1 MIYGEVMKDN
11 KLERFFNAI
20 DFNKD
25 YEEYFTNAKV
35 MDVRLNKE
43 LNRMTLLINLDTEV
57 PINVF
62 NELCVKGLNLDGASS
77 VRYKFTING
86 SESFFDDY
94 FQLYQLMLF
103 SVKKLENKVF
113 PVSRVIK
120 DVIVAP

>member
-1 MIYGEVMKDN
+1 MKDN

-94 FQLYQLMLF
+94 F
-103 SVKKLENKVF
+103 N
-113 PVSRVIK
+113 
-120 DVIVAP
+120 

>member
-1 MIYGEVMKDN
+1 MKDN

-77 VRYKFTING
+77 ITALTSTFSNPISVINIII
-86 SESFFDDY
+86 
-94 FQLYQLMLF
+94 F
-103 SVKKLENKVF
+103 SLLLGHKMS
-113 PVSRVIK
+113 PHHI
-120 DVIVAP
+120 

>member
-1 MIYGEVMKDN
+1 MKDN

-57 PINVF
+57 PFFEYNLIFPILSKKNYEGQDF
-62 NELCVKGLNLDGASS
+62 IYGSSNNAPIGTGKYKRTQNSSDSIILKKNEN
-77 VRYKFTING
+77 YKRAELT
-86 SESFFDDY
+86 
-94 FQLYQLMLF
+94 
-103 SVKKLENKVF
+103 LEKIIYT
-113 PVSRVIK
+113 PTYE
-120 DVIVAP
+120 

>member
-1 MIYGEVMKDN
+1 MKDN

-86 SESFFDDY
+86 IPISMNACCQVIGES
-94 FQLYQLMLF
+94 
-103 SVKKLENKVF
+103 VPPKLIELICRKILTIENFNNESK
-113 PVSRVIK
+113 
-120 DVIVAP
+120 